1 MDKPAPLPGPQTEA
15 ALRSLKDIVTPP
27 PVSWFPQTWGWMALA
42 VLLAAILLAL
52 LVRWVMRH
60 RANRYR
66 REALL
71 ELQAL
76 EHDIRDPATSRQAV
90 QALAALLKRTA
101 LAARPRAA
109 VAPLSGAAWTE
120 FLRKQEDEGVA
131 EGLAT
136 MLDDVE
142 YQGDGSMK
150 TLTSNLA
157 GDIIASARQWIERH
171 HVSA

>member
-1 MDKPAPLPGPQTEA
+1 
-15 ALRSLKDIVTPP
+15 
-27 PVSWFPQTWGWMALA
+27 MALA
-42 VLLAAILLAL
+42 VLVAAVVLAL
-52 LVRWVMRH
+52 LVRQVMRY

-66 REALL
+66 REALI

-76 EHDIRDPATSRQAV
+76 ERDLRDPATRRHAV

-101 LAARPRAA
+101 LAAWPRAD
-109 VAPLSGAAWTE
+109 VAPLSGAAWIA
-120 FLRKQEDEGVA
+120 FLRKQEDDGVA

-136 MLDDVE
+136 LLDDLE

-150 TLTSNLA
+150 TVPSNIA
-157 GDIIASARQWIERH
+157 GDIVASVRQWIERH